1 MINYVD
7 RQVLSITVEYMRI
20 DLGLTDT
27 EIGIIQTT
35 FFMSMAVFAFP
46 AAYLADR
53 WSRKKAI
60 AIMGLVW
67 SGFTFITGLGRSF
80 WGVIIPRS
88 LVGIGEAGFTSGG
101 IPMIAA
107 AFSPKARARAMG
119 FFNMAMPIGS
129 AIGVVLG
136 GIIAKNYGWRMAFFI
151 FAIPG
156 IILSLLALLMKD
168 CSAVEHTDESGPKIS
183 FFKTIMTLLKIPT
196 LRWIYVGFAMQNITL
211 FSFLTWGPA
220 FIMRT
225 HQVDS
230 TQAGLIIGLISIM
243 AIFGA
248 VIGGFLAD
256 FWQQRNEKGRMLTA
270 AFGLLASSIVLI
282 ISMYLDLKGIGLAFG
297 ILWGILVIIPLPA
310 ITAVTQ
316 DVAPPALR
324 SASWGMNAFCCYIL
338 GGAWAPLLVGAIS
351 DGLGGGGYGLK
362 VGLLVSSIGGFVG
375 ALLYWISARSYSSD
389 LKKID
394 KKALEAEA
402 ACREA

>member
-1 MINYVD
+1 
-7 RQVLSITVEYMRI
+7 
-20 DLGLTDT
+20 
-27 EIGIIQTT
+27 
-35 FFMSMAVFAFP
+35 
-46 AAYLADR
+46 
-53 WSRKKAI
+53 
-60 AIMGLVW
+60 
-67 SGFTFITGLGRSF
+67 
-80 WGVIIPRS
+80 
-88 LVGIGEAGFTSGG
+88 
-101 IPMIAA
+101 
-107 AFSPKARARAMG
+107 
-119 FFNMAMPIGS
+119 
-129 AIGVVLG
+129 
-136 GIIAKNYGWRMAFFI
+136 MAFFI